1 MREIYK
7 IRSYISYRNFIFG
20 RSENY
25 RRNKLLRYHFS
36 CLRTPSQTQFMYL
49 KNLRNVPVGRGLY
62 GINYQIGIANCSKIN
77 FGELKFLILS
87 SIPGGIYFTKGICCK
102 FHPNLS
108 KHFSNVPFLIV
119 SLMNISNA
127 SEKYYK
133 ASFSVLP

>member
-62 GINYQIGIANCSKIN
+62 GVNYQIGIANCSKIN

-87 SIPGGIYFTKGICCK
+87 GSVKNFVFLRWLYLKRQIQQRVNITRVVGFVKTKNYF
-102 FHPNLS
+102 
-108 KHFSNVPFLIV
+108 
-119 SLMNISNA
+119 
-127 SEKYYK
+127 Y
-133 ASFSVLP
+133 